1 MTKNASFCEN
11 TKNLDIELFVLV
23 NIKERIVYRVSR
35 LKIGLYK
42 IVTSPVTLSLRQFKP
57 EMYYS
62 HKYKRKK
69 NKLTMIPPQIPCDAG
84 DKSAFTAMA
93 AIY

>member
-1 MTKNASFCEN
+1 MACLVTKNISFCEN
-11 TKNLDIELFVLV
+11 TKNLDTEFFVLV

-42 IVTSPVTLSLRQFKP
+42 IVTSPITLTFRQFKP

-62 HKYKRKK
+62 HECKRKK
-69 NKLTMIPPQIPCDAG
+69 IINSQ
-84 DKSAFTAMA
+84 
-93 AIY
+93 